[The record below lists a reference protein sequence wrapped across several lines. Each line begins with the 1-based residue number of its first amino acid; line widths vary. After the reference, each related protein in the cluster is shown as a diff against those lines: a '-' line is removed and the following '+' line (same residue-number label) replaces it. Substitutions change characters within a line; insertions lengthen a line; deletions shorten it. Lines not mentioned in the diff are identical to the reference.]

1 MCSFAGV
8 GPLAAERSLSCRT
21 AEHAHRSQGAPMPD
35 MSGKNGLI
43 TAAGDGIGRASALA
57 FARAGARVLLMDIAA
72 DGVEQTAQLVRDA
85 GGVAEVMVGDASDEE
100 IGRASCRER
109 VKISA
114 TAGLLQRIKK
124 GRHT

>member
-1 MCSFAGV
+1 
-8 GPLAAERSLSCRT
+8 
-21 AEHAHRSQGAPMPD
+21 MPD

-85 GGVAEVMVGDASDEE
+85 GGVAEVMVGDASDEDFAAQMVARVVE
-100 IGRASCRER
+100 LWGALDFATTTPASAPPPRPSPSR
-109 VKISA
+109 
-114 TAGLLQRIKK
+114 TAACGS
-124 GRHT
+124 GCSG